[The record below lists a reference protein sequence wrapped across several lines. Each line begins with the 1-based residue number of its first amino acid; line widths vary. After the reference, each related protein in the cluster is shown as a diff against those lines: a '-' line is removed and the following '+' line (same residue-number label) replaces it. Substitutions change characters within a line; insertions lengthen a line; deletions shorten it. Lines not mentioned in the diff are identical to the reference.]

1 MKKYLLFALSV
12 VLPVLVGCE
21 KKQQV
26 PWYEQMAVY
35 QIFVKSFYD
44 SNNDGQGDLA
54 GVEQKLD
61 YIKSLGVNAIY
72 FNPIAEALQ
81 DDNRL
86 RSHLGYEIL
95 DFKKV
100 LSAYGTTEQFK
111 NLIAEAHKRDI
122 HIIFDFITTVISV
135 EHPFFK
141 DVRNNPKSKYR
152 DWFIIRDEIPSG
164 PWMNFND
171 YSNQFESRPWK
182 LLPTGGYYY
191 TLWGASPMLNYH
203 NPKVQEYIMSVI
215 DYWMELGVDG
225 YRIDAA
231 KHLFMNGPGQELQF
245 HQPENFEFFKKLRKH
260 ITKKFGPEK
269 VLLAEVLPV
278 PNDHK
283 YVYPNREMFDA
294 MVDFSM
300 VATLYPNSEIAFDDL
315 LIPKLFHNYFDD
327 PNEFKATK
335 LQDRILYFADQDIT
349 RISDRIE
356 NVTDDQLK
364 LIGSLL
370 IFTPTHFKLFEGEE
384 LGLKKVENLAS
395 DFYDWKDSSLSTFA
409 WDDSIYGGFSKSHK
423 PLMPISVNYKTKNVK
438 VQEKD
443 PRSILNEYR
452 RMIKV
457 KNKYADLFYKGKRIS
472 VEINEQIY
480 AFFITNDKHSI
491 LVVSNFDTKKTQSVA
506 LSVKTDK
513 IKQIFGETTDYT
525 FENNVLF
532 INGIAPYKTNV
543 YLFEKLTSQ
552 DFNLDDVL
560 SYPVKKLEYGLEY
573 KAGKKNLFTR
583 SDYHHVD
590 ILRIFKDQGTV
601 SVQFYRPENE
611 GERFQVGN
619 FELNTANR
627 DVLIPMMEDT
637 EGVVVS
643 ENIKFSFE
651 KIEDFDSTDF
661 KTYAFTP
668 QNPTLKKFSA
678 FSDDNFWYFKIDK
691 EGYALPS
698 NSGLDYCLLINS
710 RKNKMI
716 DADSVSIYGLP
727 PVFADE
733 KFDQALFLERHKH
746 FASYITHIAKKRP
759 MGIFNSASILSFET
773 EQSYYAM
780 VPRTLLSSN
789 EIKVAPFIWSAMGK
803 WGDTPPEIGP
813 VVERLTPNPVK
824 AYPNDRVE
832 DFILIKK

>member
-1 MKKYLLFALSV
+1 MKKYLFLVLSC
-12 VLPVLVGCE
+12 VLPVLTGCE
-21 KKQQV
+21 KKQQT

-44 SNNDGQGDLA
+44 SNNDGQGDLK

-72 FNPIAEALQ
+72 FNPIADALQ
-81 DDNRL
+81 DDTRL

-100 LSAYGTTEQFK
+100 LPAYGTTEQFK
-111 NLIAEAHKRDI
+111 SLIAEAHKRDI

-141 DVRNNPKSKYR
+141 DVRNNPKSPYR
-152 DWFIIRDEIPSG
+152 DWFIIRDEIPGG

-171 YSNQFESRPWK
+171 YSNQFASKPWK

-203 NPKVQEYIMSVI
+203 NPKVQEYILSVI

-231 KHLFMNGPGQELQF
+231 KHLFMNGPGQENQF
-245 HQPENFEFFKKLRKH
+245 HQPENFEFFRKLRKH
-260 ITKKFGPEK
+260 ITAKFGAEK

-294 MVDFSM
+294 MVDYSM

-315 LIPKLFHNYFDD
+315 LLPKLFHNYFDD

-395 DFYDWKDSSLSTFA
+395 DFYDWKNSSLSIFA
-409 WDDSIYGGFSKSHK
+409 WDDSPYGGFSTHK
-423 PLMPISVNYKTKNVK
+423 PLMPASVNYKTKNVK
-438 VQEKD
+438 AQEKD
-443 PRSILNEYR
+443 PRSILSEYR
-452 RMIKV
+452 RMIKL
-457 KNKYADLFYKGKRIS
+457 KNQYPDLFYKGKRIS
-472 VEINEQIY
+472 IDVNDQIY
-480 AFFITNDKHSI
+480 AFFITNEKHTA
-491 LVVSNFDTKKTQSVA
+491 LVVSNFDTQKTQSA
-506 LSVKTDK
+506 AFSVKATK
-513 IKQIFGETTDYT
+513 IKQIFGESTNYT

-532 INGIAPYKTNV
+532 INGLESYKTNV
-543 YLFEKLTSQ
+543 YLFDDLTSQ
-552 DFNLDDVL
+552 NFNLGDVTA
-560 SYPVKKLEYGLEY
+560 YPVKNLEYGLEY
-573 KAGKKNLFTR
+573 KVSEKTLFKR
-583 SDYHHVD
+583 SNYWKTDV
-590 ILRIFKDQGTV
+590 LRIFKNQGTV
-601 SVQFYRPENE
+601 SVQFYRPEYD
-611 GERFQVGN
+611 GERVQVGN
-619 FELNTANR
+619 FDLNTTDR
-627 DVLIPMMEDT
+627 DIFIPMIEET
-637 EGVVVS
+637 EAVVVS
-643 ENIKFSFE
+643 VNAEFSFE
-651 KIEDFDSTDF
+651 EVKDFNDFYF
-661 KTYAFTP
+661 KTYAYNP
-668 QNPTLKKFSA
+668 QNPTLKKFSSFA
-678 FSDDNFWYFKIDK
+678 DENFWHFKIDK

-698 NSGLDYCLLINS
+698 NSGLDYCILINS
-710 RKNKMI
+710 GHANKI
-716 DADSVSIYGLP
+716 DANYASIYGLP
-727 PVFADE
+727 TVFTDE
-733 KFDQALFLERHKH
+733 YFDQAIFLERHKH
-746 FASYITHIAKKRP
+746 FASYVTNIERKRP
-759 MGIFNSASILSFET
+759 MGVFNSASILSFET
-773 EQSYYAM
+773 EQAYYAM
-780 VPRTLLSSN
+780 VPKTLLRSN
-789 EIKVAPFIWSAMGK
+789 EIKAAPFIWSAMGK
-803 WGDTPPEIGP
+803 WGDTPPAVGP
-813 VVERLTPNPVK
+813 VVERLTTNPTKNYK
-824 AYPNDRVE
+824 ADKVE
-832 DFILIKK
+832 DFLELKK

>member
-1 MKKYLLFALSV
+1 MKKYLFFVLSV
-12 VLPVLVGCE
+12 VLPILMGCE
-21 KKQQV
+21 KKQPI

-44 SNNDGQGDLA
+44 SNNDGQGDLV

-61 YIKSLGVNAIY
+61 YIKSLGINAIY
-72 FNPIAEALQ
+72 FNPIADALQ

-95 DFKKV
+95 DFKKI
-100 LSAYGTTEQFK
+100 LPAYGTTEQFK

-141 DVRNNPKSKYR
+141 DVRNNPKSEYR
-152 DWFIIRDEIPSG
+152 DWFIIRDEVPDG

-171 YSNQFESRPWK
+171 YSNQFASKPWK
-182 LLPTGGYYY
+182 SLPTGGYYY

-203 NPKVQEYIMSVI
+203 NPKVQEYILSVI

-231 KHLFMNGPGQELQF
+231 KHLFLNGPGQELQF
-245 HQPENFEFFKKLRKH
+245 HQPENFEFFRKLRKH
-260 ITKKFGPEK
+260 ITEKFGPEK

-300 VATLYPNSEIAFDDL
+300 VATLYPNSVIAFDDL
-315 LIPKLFHNYFDD
+315 LLPKLFHNYFDD

-370 IFTPTHFKLFEGEE
+370 LFTPTHFKLFEGEE

-395 DFYDWKDSSLSTFA
+395 DFYDWKNSSLSTFA
-409 WDDSIYGGFSKSHK
+409 WDDSIYGGFSTHK
-423 PLMPISVNYKTKNVK
+423 PLMPLSVNYKTKNLK
-438 VQEKD
+438 AQEKD
-443 PRSILNEYR
+443 PRSILSEYR
-452 RMIKV
+452 RMIKI
-457 KNKYADLFYKGKRIS
+457 KNRYPDLFYKGKRIS
-472 VEINEQIY
+472 VEINDQIY
-480 AFFITNDKHSI
+480 AFFITNEKHTV
-491 LVVSNFDTKKTQSVA
+491 LVVSNFDTQKKQPVA
-506 LSVKTDK
+506 LSVKAKK
-513 IKQIFGETTDYT
+513 IQQIFGESTDYT
-525 FENNVLF
+525 LNENVLF
-532 INGIAPYKTNV
+532 INGLGSYKTNV
-543 YLFEKLTSQ
+543 YLFEDLTSK
-552 DFNLDDVL
+552 DFNLGNTTT
-560 SYPVKKLEYGLEY
+560 YTTKNLEYGLEY
-573 KAGKKNLFTR
+573 KATEQTLYTR
-583 SDYHHVD
+583 SDYKHAD
-590 ILRIFKDQGTV
+590 MLRIFKDQGIV
-601 SVQFYRPENE
+601 SVQFYRPEND
-611 GERFQVGN
+611 GERVQVGT
-619 FELNTANR
+619 FELNTAGR
-627 DVLIPMMEDT
+627 DVLIPMMEET

-643 ENIKFSFE
+643 VNAGFIFE
-651 KIEDFDSTDF
+651 KIKDFNDFYF
-661 KTYAFTP
+661 KTYAFNP
-668 QNPTLKKFSA
+668 QNPTLKKVSA
-678 FSDDNFWYFKIDK
+678 FADENFWYFRLDK

-698 NSGLDYCLLINS
+698 NSGLDYCILI
-710 RKNKMI
+710 KTGLPKKV

-727 PVFADE
+727 EVFTDE
-733 KFDQALFLERHKH
+733 YFDQALFFERHKH
-746 FASYITHIAKKRP
+746 FASYITHIEKRRP
-759 MGIFNSASILSFET
+759 MGIFNSGSILSFET

-780 VPRTLLSSN
+780 IPRTLLGTDK
-789 EIKVAPFIWSAMGK
+789 IKIAPFIWSAMGK
-803 WGDTPPEIGP
+803 WGDTPPAVGP
-813 VVERLTPNPVK
+813 VVERLTREPTKN
-824 AYPNDRVE
+824 YPADRIE
-832 DFILIKK
+832 DFIEVKK